1 LGDAVVVVEV
11 VVVDVGVVVVV
22 VGVVDVVVD
31 EGVVVV
37 DPDAGV
43 DEVGG
48 ELEEVDVVVPPDDD
62 DDEVDVEFVEEPG
75 FAGLDEVVIKP
86 LLCSCVS
93 ISC

>member
-1 LGDAVVVVEV
+1 V
-11 VVVDVGVVVVV
+11 VVVDVVVVDVDVVVVVVV

-31 EGVVVV
+31 EGVVV
-37 DPDAGV
+37 DPDAGD

-48 ELEEVDVVVPPDDD
+48 ELEEVEVVVPPDDD
-62 DDEVDVEFVEEPG
+62 YDEVDVESVEEPG